1 MHIELMRL
9 HPLTR
14 TYAPVLTFMVQSPII
29 EFPMR
34 GRAEVAR
41 RAHNPEVSGSNP
53 LPAIEK
59 EPEYAILWFF
69 VSRAYRGCQHFRIG
83 GFNNEPLFAGL
94 KKLTYI
100 NSVVKSYRWFP
111 HFQDS
116 RGLKQAYDRLL

>member
-1 MHIELMRL
+1 MFVKRTRPEDKGNDFRF
-9 HPLTR
+9 HP
-14 TYAPVLTFMVQSPII
+14 
-29 EFPMR
+29 
-34 GRAEVAR
+34 
-41 RAHNPEVSGSNP
+41 HNPEVSGSNP
-53 LPAIEK
+53 LPATEK

-100 NSVVKSYRWFP
+100 NSVVKSCRWFP